1 MSGAVPVGTSKRDL
15 RFWTAYF
22 AKLLAISYLLM
33 RFILYGTRVL
43 AYYFVHGVWKFF

>member
-1 MSGAVPVGTSKRDL
+1 MPAATSKRDL

-22 AKLLAISYLLM
+22 AKLFAISYLLM

-43 AYYFVHGVWKFF
+43 AYYFVHGTWRFF

>member
-1 MSGAVPVGTSKRDL
+1 MPAAASKRDL
-15 RFWTAYF
+15 RFWTVYF

-43 AYYFVHGVWKFF
+43 AYYFVHGTWRFF

>member
-1 MSGAVPVGTSKRDL
+1 MSGAVPVGASKRDL
-15 RFWTAYF
+15 RFWTVYF
-22 AKLLAISYLLM
+22 AKLLAISYVLM